1 LNNLNKNIFGENHK
15 HDSNSIDFNS
25 NPIPVKNQKKI
36 DAKIN
41 RPFEAND
48 INEKQKP
55 LSSNNL
61 LEIKKDKQ
69 KTANKKKD
77 DLSYTINKNALKNI
91 SDPLSQLKPDANF
104 GYPTKKKASKKEEKK
119 EETKKDKK
127 EETKNDKKEETKVEQ
142 KEETKEEK
150 INKENTKDNNIDIGD
165 QKTKA
170 AVMSGLFGDFSNI
183 TINKNPKANNNAVN
197 INNGTINP
205 LLMNQN
211 VLNNNNNMNTA
222 NLIYNQNLIKL
233 MQMQMQMNQINQMNQ
248 MNQLN
253 QMNQINQQNLLLN
266 LYKSKSDNL
275 NINPNLKSKAMQ
287 IPQGLPKKSSNIE
300 RNELGQVFKPGDLY
314 SDTKL
319 IREKLGIM
327 KAENMK
333 DISKATLTVP
343 DKKFMGVLVL
353 TDFRLIFH
361 MENQKNLNYNYSEDY
376 FKIPLFS
383 IAKIEKVQDKKMAF
397 DAFPIEITLK
407 DTRVIKFH
415 LFDLQRFFYKLSD
428 LTNPVDYGQFYGFP
442 KLYNEANFKGKNC
455 TNGWYM
461 YDPVIEF
468 SRQGVTE
475 DNNLGLRY
483 SNVNE
488 NFKIC
493 PTYPEFLV
501 EPRNITDEQLKQ
513 SSSYRTK
520 GRLPIFTYYYSGN
533 ANTNPKVTPSIWRSA
548 QNKRG
553 LMGNKTCEADVSL
566 LNSISK
572 LGGPDGKLY
581 IYDCRPKLNAFV
593 NRVGGGG
600 YEKEKDY
607 DNATLFFCE
616 IDNIH
621 KARKALNSLYSLCLS
636 NKINDYNNFWTNLEQ
651 TGWFQFIYL
660 MLKNA
665 NEISKTLQN
674 NHSVLI
680 HCSDGWDRTA
690 QLSSLSQLL
699 LDPFYRTIN
708 GFAVLVEKDWL
719 SFGHQFGLRN
729 GFSDKDKQD
738 QASPIFL
745 QFLDAVHQLLEQF
758 PNAFE
763 FNEKFLLF
771 LAKTYRVNLYGT
783 FMFNNDKERKERNAK
798 VETASVWTEIFSDL
812 KPYLNIYYDAK
823 SAKILEPNYSYYNL
837 KLWTA
842 LFMENNI
849 YLENKHFS
857 VGDAEKNITFKTK
870 QEFFAY
876 KKKEDEDKYMNYQ
889 MKYDEL
895 LKAMAE
901 SYYFIQDEKNIFDN
915 LSQETKNIINSLKP
929 EMDKINKNRR
939 IKKDLIKNNVKKEEK
954 NEFPFP
960 KEMINKN
967 EVPKEIVQKKE
978 IENNQNIKDAPKK
991 ETKTV
996 NISDINRESKKEAI
1010 FGIKEEKK
1018 VKKKEE
1024 IKDEKKKEKSEVQ
1037 KEETKEEE
1045 KNEEK
1050 KEEIKEE
1057 KKEEIKEEKKEEI
1070 KEEKKEEIKE
1080 EKKEETKEEK
1090 KEETKE
1096 EEKNEE
1102 KKVEE
1107 SKEKE
1112 KESSDTNNEKKEEIK
1127 PEEKKEDNNNK
1138 EIEKSEGVEK
1148 EKKEE

>member
-1 LNNLNKNIFGENHK
+1 MDILNNLNKNIFGENHK
-15 HDSNSIDFNS
+15 HDSNSIDFS
-25 NPIPVKNQKKI
+25 SKPKQEKNQKILNNKNNKPSE
-36 DAKIN
+36 AKQN
-41 RPFEAND
+41 DDKPKPF
-48 INEKQKP
+48 
-55 LSSNNL
+55 SSNTL
-61 LEIKKDKQ
+61 LEIKKDKP
-69 KTANKKKD
+69 KPTNTKKD
-77 DLSYTINKNALKNI
+77 GLSYTINKNALKNI
-91 SDPLSQLKPDANF
+91 SDPLSQLRPDANF
-104 GYPTKKKASKKEEKK
+104 GYPKKKEKNDKPKETKDVKKDETKSDKKEEAKVEKKEEK
-119 EETKKDKK
+119 TNKD
-127 EETKNDKKEETKVEQ
+127 
-142 KEETKEEK
+142 
-150 INKENTKDNNIDIGD
+150 NTMDNNINIGD

-170 AVMSGLFGDFSNI
+170 AVMTGLFGDFSNI
-183 TINKNPKANNNAVN
+183 NINKNPKANNNSNTNTNTNAN
-197 INNGTINP
+197 INP

-211 VLNNNNNMNTA
+211 VMNNNNMNA
-222 NLIYNQNLIKL
+222 NLIYNQNLINL
-233 MQMQMQMNQINQMNQ
+233 MQMQMQMNQMKNMNQ
-248 MNQLN
+248 MNQP
-253 QMNQINQQNLLLN
+253 NLLLN
-266 LYKSKSDNL
+266 VYKSKSENL
-275 NINPNLKSKAMQ
+275 NMNQNIKTKPAQNLTKKA
-287 IPQGLPKKSSNIE
+287 SNTD
-300 RNELGQVFKPGDLY
+300 RNELGQVYKPGDLY

-327 KAENMK
+327 KAENLK
-333 DISKATLTVP
+333 DISKATLNVP
-343 DKKFMGVLVL
+343 DKKYIGVLVL

-361 MENQKNLNYNYSEDY
+361 MENPKNLNNNYSDDY

-383 IAKIEKVQDKKMAF
+383 ISKIEKVQDKKMAF
-397 DAFPIEITLK
+397 DAIPIEITLK

-415 LFDLQRFFYKLSD
+415 LFDLQRFYYNLSD
-428 LTNPVDYGQFYGFP
+428 ATNPVDYGQFYGFP
-442 KLYNEANFKGKNC
+442 KYYNEANFKGRNI
-455 TNGWYM
+455 TNGWNIYV
-461 YDPVIEF
+461 PVIEF

-483 SNVNE
+483 SYVNE

-501 EPRNITDEQLKQ
+501 EPKNITDEQLKQ

-533 ANTNPKVTPSIWRSA
+533 ALSNPKVTPSIWRSA

-566 LNSISK
+566 LNSISR

-581 IYDCRPKLNAFV
+581 IFDCRPKLNAFV

-763 FNEKFLLF
+763 FNERFLLF
-771 LAKTYRVNLYGT
+771 LAKNYRVNLYGT

-798 VETASVWTEIFSDL
+798 TETASVWTEIFSDL
-812 KPYLNIYYDAK
+812 QPYLNVYYDPK

-857 VGDAEKNITFKTK
+857 VNDAEKNITFKSK
-870 QEFFAY
+870 QDFFAY
-876 KKKEDEDKYMNYQ
+876 KKKEDENKYLNYQ
-889 MKYDEL
+889 LKYDEL
-895 LKAMAE
+895 FKAMAE
-901 SYYFIQDEKNIFDN
+901 SYYFIKDEKNIFDN
-915 LSQETKNIINSLKP
+915 LSLESKNLINSLKN
-929 EMDKINKNRR
+929 EMDKINKNRLMR
-939 IKKDLIKNNVKKEEK
+939 KEIVDKSLIKKEEK
-954 NEFPFP
+954 NELT
-960 KEMINKN
+960 
-967 EVPKEIVQKKE
+967 
-978 IENNQNIKDAPKK
+978 IKDETQKLKMPNLKEAPKK
-991 ETKTV
+991 E
-996 NISDINRESKKEAI
+996 
-1010 FGIKEEKK
+1010 
-1018 VKKKEE
+1018 
-1024 IKDEKKKEKSEVQ
+1024 IKDVNKPKDEPNK
-1037 KEETKEEE
+1037 
-1045 KNEEK
+1045 EK

-1057 KKEEIKEEKKEEI
+1057 KKQEIKEEKKEEN
-1070 KEEKKEEIKE
+1070 KVEEKKEESSE
-1080 EKKEETKEEK
+1080 EKKEEEKVEEKKEENSEGKKEETTVEEKVEEKKDENSGDK

-1096 EEKNEE
+1096 EEKNDEKKEE
-1102 KKVEE
+1102 KK
-1107 SKEKE
+1107 KKKE
-1112 KESSDTNNEKKEEIK
+1112 KESSDINNEKKEEVK
-1127 PEEKKEDNNNK
+1127 PEENKEDDNNK
-1138 EIEKSEGVEK
+1138 EIEKNEGEEK